1 MRQFIILLSII
12 GVLSSCHYDKA
23 VVDMPNVSK
32 DTLKISYSPSSSTI
46 TVGTAGSSAAPIIK
60 NTVGGIVSFKISVP
74 VAGITL
80 DNNGVINWANT
91 VPRGTYTLGIVAT
104 NIIGMVDSV
113 RYILYVNAS
122 GVATAPTAFAYAPA
136 SNSVNQG
143 TAGSSLAPSI
153 NTGGAAVTYSLT
165 TAITGITINATS
177 GVISWVNTM
186 SPGTYTITVKA
197 TNSVGS
203 ITTNYTLIVVYL
215 VRFSV
220 DILPV
225 ISTKCATCH
234 HGSHTTWTQWSTI
247 NNESAAIH
255 SRLKPT
261 GNMPQGS
268 SLSPVPTTQVSSGL
282 FRDLFQL
289 WITQGKL
296 NN

>member
-1 MRQFIILLSII
+1 MRKIILLFFII
-12 GVLSSCHYDKA
+12 GALSSCHYDKA
-23 VVDMPNVSK
+23 FVDMPNIPK

-46 TVGTAGSSAAPIIK
+46 IVGTAGSSVSPIIK
-60 NTVGGIVSFKISVP
+60 NTVGGIVTFKISIP
-74 VAGITL
+74 TTGFSL
-80 DNNGVINWANT
+80 DNNGVISWANT
-91 VPRGTYTLGIVAT
+91 VPKGTYNLGIVAT
-104 NIIGMVDSV
+104 NIKGMVDST
-113 RYILYVNAS
+113 RYTLYVNAS
-122 GVATAPTAFAYAPA
+122 GAATAPSAFVYSPA
-136 SNSVNQG
+136 SSSVNQG

-165 TAITGITINATS
+165 STQSGITINLTS
-177 GVISWVNTM
+177 GVISWSNTM
-186 SPGTYTITVKA
+186 SPGNYTITAKA
-197 TNSVGS
+197 TNSAGS
-203 ITTNYTLIVVYL
+203 ATTTYSLTVVYL
-215 VRFSV
+215 VRFSL

-225 ISTKCATCH
+225 ISNQCATCH

-247 NNESAAIH
+247 NNESAAIY

>member
-12 GVLSSCHYDKA
+12 GVISSCHYDKA
-23 VVDMPNVSK
+23 VVDMPNIPK

-46 TVGTAGSSAAPIIK
+46 IVGTAGSSVSPIIK
-60 NTVGGIVSFKISVP
+60 NTVGGIVTFKISVP
-74 VAGITL
+74 TTGFSL
-80 DNNGVINWANT
+80 DNNGVISWANS
-91 VPRGTYTLGIVAT
+91 VPKGTYNLGIVAT
-104 NIIGMVDSV
+104 NTKGMVDST
-113 RYILYVNAS
+113 RYTLYVNAS
-122 GVATAPTAFAYAPA
+122 GVATAPSSFVYSPA
-136 SNSVNQG
+136 SSIVNQG

-153 NTGGAAVTYSLT
+153 NTGGAAITYSLT
-165 TAITGITINATS
+165 TAITGITISATS
-177 GVISWVNTM
+177 GVISWANTM
-186 SPGTYTITVKA
+186 SPGTYSITVKA

-203 ITTNYTLIVVYL
+203 ISTTYSLTIVYL

-220 DILPV
+220 DILPI
-225 ISTKCATCH
+225 ISNQCATCH

-247 NNESAAIH
+247 NNESTAIY